1 MSSQNNNSR
10 KSLNELSNYILSEQ
24 SIDIKNYTVGH
35 LNENHLLKLDP
46 IKTAFKWDSNKIKPR
61 KHPQKRIKVKP
72 YSSMSDIN
80 EIMTNFREQDTLI
93 SERLLEGP
101 FKKNPDEKQL
111 FDGLVRLPDLHSN
124 HKKSSE
130 SDQSKAFDNFDDNS
144 NTCFPITDK
153 ELAIN
158 FLNGPFKGASKAE
171 KLNSLTHFE
180 KTVIQKKC
188 LIATN
193 NLHTIDSVNWLE
205 EKLKS
210 GLQKLENLDSDH
222 KFQINIYRLDI
233 FNNIFEQI
241 IVESKLFGT
250 VLHRIKEEYDE
261 YLFYLLR
268 NQQLLKLNSKNFQ
281 KKLDT
286 ARYFYSNNI
295 DLIKRATMD
304 IEATEKNLGRLV
316 QDKANLEK
324 SINSENEF
332 SLGMQKSLD
341 GSQLTIKTNR
351 TSNKDRASSKGD
363 GSETQSATTDRT
375 QQKQKKI
382 KPETKKVPISENIE
396 ATKFEILQKINSL
409 EKVNEDLKKDYV
421 PMQIINNLNQ
431 SIKQTEVSL
440 FRAGFDSNKCS
451 SKSGPVRF
459 RSGLY
464 RTYASFCVN
473 MAR

>member
-1 MSSQNNNSR
+1 M
-10 KSLNELSNYILSEQ
+10 
-24 SIDIKNYTVGH
+24 
-35 LNENHLLKLDP
+35 
-46 IKTAFKWDSNKIKPR
+46 
-61 KHPQKRIKVKP
+61 
-72 YSSMSDIN
+72 
-80 EIMTNFREQDTLI
+80 
-93 SERLLEGP
+93 
-101 FKKNPDEKQL
+101 
-111 FDGLVRLPDLHSN
+111 
-124 HKKSSE
+124 
-130 SDQSKAFDNFDDNS
+130 
-144 NTCFPITDK
+144 
-153 ELAIN
+153 
-158 FLNGPFKGASKAE
+158 
-171 KLNSLTHFE
+171 
-180 KTVIQKKC
+180 
-188 LIATN
+188 
-193 NLHTIDSVNWLE
+193 HTIDSVNWLE

-375 QQKQKKI
+375 QQKQKKN